1 MAKYRIKGV
10 IYEAASPEEARKQ
23 YAQDTSS
30 STFGGALESFNQG
43 LSMGGADELSAGLE
57 AATGGDYSR
66 SLQLQQQ
73 RREKFSAENPWL
85 SAGATAVGATLPV
98 AASLLI
104 APQTGGA
111 STAAATARGLQLAR
125 AAYGGGGRTVRTG
138 MEAIKEGARV
148 GVPLG
153 YVSGALSAPEDQRGY
168 GAVQGATVG
177 GLFGGATGYGAFRL
191 PNAMQAVQA
200 ATSRFR
206 GPTAPPAAPTAG
218 APVPPTAP
226 PAAPTAGA
234 PVPPTAPPAAPQRS
248 GGATAAEIKV
258 LRAMEASG
266 VTPEDAMARLV
277 ESRRLGVP
285 LGVIDVGGTQT
296 QRLGRSVRTL
306 PGEGSNIVETALA
319 ERAAS
324 QPSRVVNALERA
336 LGTRATGRGEAVLDD
351 LLTQARTES
360 GPYYRQLASL
370 PEITDPVVLSSFRQ
384 PAVQGIIRESET
396 AAQNWGRPF
405 NPLFDDNGNFARN
418 PSFTDV
424 NRVNRNINEM
434 LRPSYS
440 INPRPVQ
447 SAPVAT
453 NEARQFAGEARREL
467 VTAADAA
474 PGGNVFA
481 RARASYAGPA
491 EAREFYEAGLNFPK
505 EGASDVNAILGNAT
519 GPQSKWY
526 RRGQIEAL
534 RTGVN
539 SMPDLS
545 SQPNVLR
552 SFYGNAESRAK
563 LQSSIPNV
571 RNRPADLEA
580 RLNMENEAARTS
592 NFVRSGSQ
600 TVDKAAEAVDT
611 LTPDAVIEAAS
622 SPVKSTIK
630 GVWNSISGAV
640 GKQTRAQVAQ
650 HLTSFDNPEQS
661 LAFLRRLQELQA
673 RGRLNAQSIDAA
685 AAATTTTNQVRD

>member
-43 LSMGGADELSAGLE
+43 LSLGGADELSAGLE

-73 RREKFSAENPWL
+73 RREKFAEENPWI
-85 SAGATAVGATLPV
+85 AGGSTALGSTLPV
-98 AASLLI
+98 AASLLL
-104 APQTGGA
+104 APQTGGL
-111 STAAATARGLQLAR
+111 STALTGGRALQLTR
-125 AAYGGGGRTVRTG
+125 AALGGGGRSVRTG
-138 MEAIKEGARV
+138 MEAVKEGARV

-153 YVSGALSAPEDQRGY
+153 SVSGALSAPEDQRGY
-168 GAVQGATVG
+168 GAVQGATLG
-177 GLFGGATGYGAFRL
+177 GIFGGAAGYGALRL
-191 PNAMQAVQA
+191 PNAVEAVRG
-200 ATSRFR
+200 ATSRVR
-206 GPTAPPAAPTAG
+206 GRFAPPAAPQAN
-218 APVPPTAP
+218 
-226 PAAPTAGA
+226 A

-266 VTPEDAMARLV
+266 VTPEEAMARLI

-351 LLTQARTES
+351 LLTQSRTES
-360 GPYYRQLASL
+360 GPYYRQLDSL
-370 PEITDPVVLSSFRQ
+370 PVITDPVVLSSFRQ

-405 NPLFDDNGNFARN
+405 NPLFDDNGNFARRPN
-418 PSFTDV
+418 FTDV

-467 VTAADAA
+467 VAAADAA
-474 PGGNVFA
+474 PGGDVFA
-481 RARASYAGPA
+481 RARTSYAGPA
-491 EAREFYEAGLNFPK
+491 EARDFYEAGLNFPK
-505 EGASDVNAILGNAT
+505 QGAPDVNAILRNAT

-534 RTGVN
+534 RSGIN
-539 SMPDLS
+539 SMSDLS

-552 SFYGNAESRAK
+552 SFYGNPESRAK
-563 LQSSIPNV
+563 FQSSIPNI

-600 TVDKAAEAVDT
+600 TADKAAEAADT
-611 LTPDAVIEAAS
+611 LTPDKVIEAAS
-622 SPVKSTIK
+622 SPVLSTIK
-630 GVWNSISGAV
+630 GVWNSISGSV

-650 HLTSFDNPEQS
+650 HLTSFDNPDQS

-673 RGRLNAQSIDAA
+673 RGRLNAQTIDAA

>member
-226 PAAPTAGA
+226 PAAP
-234 PVPPTAPPAAPQRS
+234 QRS

-351 LLTQARTES
+351 LLTQARTQS
-360 GPYYRQLASL
+360 GPYYRQLGDL
-370 PEITDPVVLSSFRQ
+370 PEITDPAVVDQFGL
-384 PAVQGIIRESET
+384 PAVQNVIRNAEEAAT
-396 AAQNWGRPF
+396 AWGRPV
-405 NPLFDDNGNFARN
+405 NPMYRDDGSLARN
-418 PSFTDV
+418 PTFRDV
-424 NRVNRNINEM
+424 DLVNQNINEM

-440 INPRPVQ
+440 INPRPVPG
-447 SAPVAT
+447 APVAT
-453 NEARQFAGEARREL
+453 RAEREMASGVRREL
-467 VTAADAA
+467 VGAADSA
-474 PGGNVFA
+474 PGGQVYS
-481 RARASYAGPA
+481 RARSSYAGPA

-505 EGASDVNAILGNAT
+505 EGAADVNAILGNAT

-600 TVDKAAEAVDT
+600 TADKAAEAVDT

>member
-1 MAKYRIKGV
+1 MGKFRIDGK
-10 IYEAASPEEARKQ
+10 IYEAATPDEAYKLHDNETKQ
-23 YAQDTSS
+23 SLFS
-30 STFGGALESFNQG
+30 GGLQQLNQG
-43 LSMGGADELSAGLE
+43 LSLGGADELSAALS
-57 AATGGDYSR
+57 GDYDKSMEM
-66 SLQLQQQ
+66 Q
-73 RREKFSAENPWL
+73 RMQRERFQREHPWVA
-85 SAGATAVGATLPV
+85 AGATAVGATLPV
-98 AASLLI
+98 AASLLL
-104 APQTGGA
+104 APETGGG
-111 STAAATARGLQLAR
+111 STALAGGRALQLTR
-125 AAYGGGGRTVRTG
+125 AALGGGGGGGRSVRTG
-138 MEAIKEGARV
+138 MEAVKEGARV
-148 GVPLG
+148 GVPVG
-153 YVSGALSAPEDQRGY
+153 YVSGALSAPQDQRGM
-168 GAVQGATVG
+168 GALGGATLG
-177 GLFGGATGYGAFRL
+177 GIFGGATGYGAVKL
-191 PNAMQAVQA
+191 PNAIEAVRG

-206 GPTAPPAAPTAG
+206 GPSAPPAAPQAN
-218 APVPPTAP
+218 
-226 PAAPTAGA
+226 A

-266 VTPEDAMARLV
+266 VTPEDAMAQLV

-351 LLTQARTES
+351 LLTQARTQS
-360 GPYYRQLASL
+360 GPYYRQLGDL
-370 PEITDPVVLSSFRQ
+370 PEITDPTVRAQFEL
-384 PAVQGIIRESET
+384 PAVQNVIQNAEE
-396 AAQNWGRPF
+396 AAMAWGRPV
-405 NPLFDDNGNFARN
+405 NPLFNNGALARN
-418 PSFTDV
+418 PTFRDV
-424 NRVNRNINEM
+424 DLVNQNINEM

-440 INPRPVQ
+440 INPRPVPG
-447 SAPVAT
+447 APVAT
-453 NEARQFAGEARREL
+453 RAEREMASAVRREL
-467 VTAADAA
+467 VGAADLA
-474 PGGNVFA
+474 PGGEVYS
-481 RARASYAGPA
+481 RARGAYAGPA

-505 EGASDVNAILGNAT
+505 EGAPDVNAILGTAT

-534 RTGVN
+534 RSGVN
-539 SMPDLS
+539 SMSDLS

-552 SFYGNAESRAK
+552 SFYGNPESRAK
-563 LQSSIPNV
+563 LQSSIPNI

-580 RLNMENEAARTS
+580 RLNMENQAARTS

-600 TVDKAAEAVDT
+600 TADKVAEAVDT
-611 LTPDAVIEAAS
+611 LTPDEVIEAAS

-640 GKQTRAQVAQ
+640 GKQTRSQVAQ
-650 HLTSFDNPEQS
+650 HLTSFDNPDQS

-685 AAATTTTNQVRD
+685 AAATTIANQVRD